1 MKNQLAKDIK
11 RIKRECVQRGV
22 DVTLLITTVAL
33 NNVFGFG
40 RERLLKLQDEV
51 GKLFNEYAD
60 KVMDSTDYG
69 NKVLTNRVNEIMR
82 ERGKNG
88 NNRM

>member
-1 MKNQLAKDIK
+1 MAKNQLAKDIN

-40 RERLLKLQDEV
+40 RDRLLKLQDM
-51 GKLFNEYAD
+51 KCRTKKRRF
-60 KVMDSTDYG
+60 VMEATSYF
-69 NKVLTNRVNEIMR
+69 
-82 ERGKNG
+82 
-88 NNRM
+88 